1 MINVFKG
8 NCMRWQKWWFIL
20 FVVLGGLVVTDFV
33 IRVAFTDHDVFANIG
48 LLFVAF
54 ILVGSGVI
62 VLRSRGKTE

>member
-1 MINVFKG
+1 
-8 NCMRWQKWWFIL
+8 
-20 FVVLGGLVVTDFV
+20 VVLGGLVVTDFV